1 MLAIFRNISIK
12 LLVFIFILALFL
24 IGAMVTASNVVTTNQ
39 SRHLGETWNSYAEGP
54 AAKAVILGELRDT
67 IGYGGIVHQFKDFV
81 LRGRQ
86 ESVAEIQSGLTDL
99 STKIATYQALGVN
112 EQESAALSAIESVF
126 AAYAEALAV
135 AERMA
140 GEGASPAEIDAAVTV
155 SDGPALEGLR
165 ALDAA
170 LLDARAA
177 SEGEV
182 NGSLESV
189 QMMNI
194 TSTIVTGL
202 TLLFLLAG
210 FFWFGRWRL
219 VLPITA
225 LQKTMHALTEGN
237 NDVEVPARDQ
247 KDEIGGMA
255 KSVQVFKE
263 NAIET
268 VRIRQQ
274 QAEQEQRAQEEKK
287 QSMMR
292 LADDLEAGIKGVV
305 ESVACSAAQMQG
317 AAETMSSTAAQ
328 ADSLSSTAATASEH
342 ASGNVQTVAAAAEEL
357 SQSVAEIG
365 RQVSQSREIADEA
378 VASAEE
384 TNRTVQTLS
393 EMSSK
398 IGDVVGLIS
407 EIAEQTNLLALN
419 ATIEAAR
426 AGEAGKGFAVV
437 ANEVKSLAS
446 QTAKATD
453 EISSQIASVQDV
465 SRNAVDA
472 IGGIREVIGRIGEI
486 TTTIASAVEQQSA
499 ATQEIARN
507 AQEAS
512 GGTQEVSGTV
522 GGMRSAACD
531 TGQAAKQV
539 LDSSG
544 ELSDLSEKLRDQV
557 ETFVKGIRAA

>member
-1 MLAIFRNISIK
+1 MFAVFRNIPIK
-12 LLVFIFILALFL
+12 LLVAIFMLALFL
-24 IGAMVTASNVVTTNQ
+24 IGAAVTASNVVTTKQ
-39 SRHLGETWNSYAEGP
+39 SRHLGETWNRYAEGP
-54 AAKAVILGELRDT
+54 TAKAVILGELRDT
-67 IGYGGIVHQFKDFV
+67 IGYGGIIHQFKDFV
-81 LRGRQ
+81 LRSRQ
-86 ESVAEIQSGLTDL
+86 ESVAEIESSLSGL
-99 STKIATYQALGVN
+99 STKIETYRALGVD
-112 EQESAALSAIESVF
+112 EQESAALNDIATVF

-155 SDGPALEGLR
+155 SDEPALEGLR

-182 NGSLESV
+182 NSSLETV
-189 QMMNI
+189 QIMNI
-194 TSTIVTGL
+194 TSTVVSGL
-202 TLLFLLAG
+202 TLLFLLGG

-219 VLPITA
+219 VLPIIA
-225 LQKTMHALTEGN
+225 LQETMRALTEGN

-268 VRIRQQ
+268 ARIRQQ

-292 LADDLEAGIKGVV
+292 LADELESGIKGVV
-305 ESVACSAAQMQG
+305 ESVAASATEMQS
-317 AAETMSSTAAQ
+317 AAETMSATAER
-328 ADSLSSTAATASEH
+328 ADGLSSTAATASEH

-365 RQVSQSREIADEA
+365 RQVAQSREIADEA
-378 VASAEE
+378 VASTEE

-393 EMSSK
+393 EISSK

-453 EISSQIASVQDV
+453 EIASQITSVQDV

-512 GGTQEVSGTV
+512 SGTQEVSGTV
-522 GGMRSAACD
+522 GGMRSAASD

-544 ELSDLSEKLRDQV
+544 ELSKLSDDLRNQV